1 MANSKIF
8 NNDKKELEK
17 YLKEL
22 PTEDKESL
30 YKHYSKISFHL
41 SKLKRE
47 MMFDFDMCQID
58 KVIIQDML
66 RTYKGLTKT
75 LEKVMRYED

>member
-30 YKHYSKISFHL
+30 YKHYSKISFYL

-66 RTYKGLTKT
+66 RTYRGLTKT

>member
-1 MANSKIF
+1 MANSNLF

-17 YLKEL
+17 HLKEL

-30 YKHYSKISFHL
+30 YKHYSKISFYL